1 MVRPGRRAGQPVAI
15 TGAETRDRVHL
26 LRAQSDA
33 IMIGVGTVLADD
45 PLLTCRLPGMEKRS
59 PVRVVLDSALRLP
72 RTSRLV
78 QTASE
83 VPLWVIAAAGVSR
96 AAEEWLVA
104 DGVVVLRAPKL
115 GNGLDLAGVLK
126 QLADRGIT
134 RLMVEGGPTLAAA
147 FIAAD
152 LVDEAILFHS
162 AKIVGADGI
171 DALAGMPLAA
181 LTQAPLLR
189 RVMTEL
195 LGPDRCDVFERR

>member
-1 MVRPGRRAGQPVAI
+1 M
-15 TGAETRDRVHL
+15 
-26 LRAQSDA
+26 
-33 IMIGVGTVLADD
+33 
-45 PLLTCRLPGMEKRS
+45 
-59 PVRVVLDSALRLP
+59 RVVLDSALRLP

-126 QLADRGIT
+126 LLADRGIT

>member
-1 MVRPGRRAGQPVAI
+1 M
-15 TGAETRDRVHL
+15 
-26 LRAQSDA
+26 
-33 IMIGVGTVLADD
+33 
-45 PLLTCRLPGMEKRS
+45 
-59 PVRVVLDSALRLP
+59 
-72 RTSRLV
+72 
-78 QTASE
+78 
-83 VPLWVIAAAGVSR
+83 
-96 AAEEWLVA
+96 VA